1 MKNKGHKLKKGLTVS
16 AVIVTLLLTL
26 NFIPTL
32 TRKTGAMQVI
42 EGSNVDV
49 YYESEAS
56 AAKDIFEAAD
66 ARAGALAHLLGAND
80 SKKIK
85 IYIYDRQS
93 TMQQKKYGLIGAALG
108 LDWYIGDNIKSDV
121 ILTSPANPGK
131 LHDSEDVK
139 KAALH
144 EIVHAYNFL
153 INKDMTYW
161 VDNGLAGYLSGQKPA
176 YPMCTYSPIPT
187 LEETRVNG
195 LFAPIKFANYGGYE
209 YSYAYI
215 EYLANTYSWEKV
227 RYFAKS
233 GDYVGEFGLSEGQVY
248 DGFTAYVKSNY
259 S

>member
-56 AAKDIFEAAD
+56 TAKDIFAA
-66 ARAGALAHLLGAND
+66 AESRAGELALLLGAD
-80 SKKIK
+80 TQKIE

-93 TMQQKKYGLIGAALG
+93 TMQQKKYGLIGSLLG

-131 LHDSEDVK
+131 VHDSEDVK

-144 EIVHAYNFL
+144 EIVHAYNYL
-153 INKDMTYW
+153 VNKDMTYW
-161 VDNGLAGYLSGQKPA
+161 VDNGLAGYLSGQKPS

-187 LEETRVNG
+187 FEETRVNG

-227 RYFAKS
+227 RGFAKS
-233 GDYVGEFGLSEGQVY
+233 GDYEGEFGISEEQVY
-248 DGFTAYVKSNY
+248 DGFASYVKTKY